1 MIKVLL
7 LDDEK
12 LALEYLENIISWET
26 YGFEIVGAMTDAEQA
41 LKVFRR
47 TRPDLIIS
55 DICMY
60 GMDGLDFASAI
71 RETDQNT
78 HILFLSGYKNFD
90 YVREAL
96 RLGTD
101 DYLLKSDV
109 DEEIFLQKILKIKDK
124 IEKEKQKKLYTEN
137 VIFKELFLN
146 RTEEKKYRNILSEA
160 EYIRLHKKYYYL
172 LVTQKQA
179 PRFLNEFFNNILE
192 SYYLDE
198 ERIYELIQGDCMPEE
213 MKMVSGFM
221 VNGNTL
227 VIICEMSQSYV
238 SQKEIYETFYQ
249 FASQVYTELNRM
261 DMHGYNVLFYPHGC
275 AVRQFRDLFYLNR
288 AQLDKQVVKPKP
300 YIFEFETGR
309 ADQQNISSGTSNF
322 TWKEVYRA
330 LSEQKQE
337 LIAEYVETL
346 KIAIAQEDYITYLW
360 CLKEILKAMNY
371 IEQKNREMSN
381 GVAFCLASS
390 YMKYDMSDPLRV
402 TEFIEMKIDE
412 IELAYN
418 SHKAGEYSKPIRD
431 TLDYIHQHYG
441 DEEMSMTEVS
451 KSVGLSSSWLSTKF
465 KEEVGIGFI
474 EYLNKVRVNEAKR
487 LIDEGE
493 YMIYEV
499 SEKTG
504 FASSQYFSKIFKQIT
519 GLTPNEYKRLS
530 KKSEREQI

>member
-26 YGFEIVGAMTDAEQA
+26 YGFEIVGALTDAEQA

-101 DYLLKSDV
+101 DYLLKSDL
-109 DEEIFLQKILKIKDK
+109 DEEVFQQKILKIKDK
-124 IEKEKQKKLYTEN
+124 IEKERQKKLYTEN
-137 VIFKELFLN
+137 VIFKEIFLN
-146 RTEEKKYRNILSEA
+146 KTEEKKYRNILSEA

-172 LVTQKQA
+172 LITQKQA
-179 PRFLNEFFNNILE
+179 PRFLEEFFNNILE
-192 SYYLDE
+192 QYYLDE
-198 ERIYELIQGDCMPEE
+198 EKIYEIVQNTCIHEE
-213 MKMVSGFM
+213 MKMVSGFK
-221 VNGNTL
+221 VNSNTL
-227 VIICEMSQSYV
+227 VIICEISQSYV
-238 SQKEIYETFYQ
+238 SQKEIYDTFYL
-249 FASQVYTELNRM
+249 FASQVYAELNKM
-261 DMHGYNVLFYPHGC
+261 DTHGYNVLFYPHGC

-288 AQLDKQVVKPKP
+288 AQLDKQVVKAKP
-300 YIFEFETGR
+300 YIYEFEIGK
-309 ADQQNISSGTSNF
+309 AENQNISSGISNF
-322 TWKEVYRA
+322 TWKEIYRA
-330 LSEQKQE
+330 LSEQKQGMIE
-337 LIAEYVETL
+337 EYIDTF

-360 CLKEILKAMNY
+360 CLKEILKAMYY
-371 IEQKNREMSN
+371 IEQKNKEMVN

-390 YMKYDMSDPLRV
+390 YMRYDMSNPVSV
-402 TEFIEMKIDE
+402 TEFIEMKISE
-412 IELAYN
+412 IELTN
-418 SHKAGEYSKPIRD
+418 KSHKNGEYSKPIMD
-431 TLDYIHQHYG
+431 TLDYIQKHFG
-441 DEEMSMTEVS
+441 DEDMSMTEVS
-451 KSVGLSSSWLSTKF
+451 KNVGLSSSWLSTKF

-474 EYLNKVRVNEAKR
+474 EYLNNVRVNEAKK
-487 LIDEGE
+487 LIDEGN

-499 SEKTG
+499 SEKSG
-504 FASSQYFSKIFKQIT
+504 FSSSQYFSKIFKQIT
-519 GLTPNEYKRLS
+519 GLTPNEYKRLN
-530 KKSEREQI
+530 KNREN

>member
-47 TRPDLIIS
+47 ARPDLIIS

-60 GMDGLDFASAI
+60 GMDGLNFAAAI

-109 DEEIFLQKILKIKDK
+109 DEEVFLQKILKIKDK
-124 IEKEKQKKLYTEN
+124 IEKEKQKKIYTEN
-137 VIFKELFLN
+137 VIFKEIFVN

-179 PRFLNEFFNNILE
+179 PRFLEEFFNNILE
-192 SYYLDE
+192 QYYLDTD
-198 ERIYELIQGDCMPEE
+198 RIYEIIQETCMPEKI
-213 MKMVSGFM
+213 KMVSGFKG
-221 VNGNTL
+221 NDNTL
-227 VIICEMSQSYV
+227 VIICEMVQNYV
-238 SQKEIYETFYQ
+238 SQKELYDTFYA
-249 FASQVYTELNRM
+249 FASQIYTKLNRM
-261 DMHGYNVLFYPHGC
+261 DNHGYNVLFYPHGC
-275 AVRQFRDLFYLNR
+275 AVRQFRELFDLNR
-288 AQLDKQVVKPKP
+288 SQLDRQVVKTKP
-300 YIFEFETGR
+300 YVYEFEVDRGEN
-309 ADQQNISSGTSNF
+309 QNVSSETRNF
-322 TWKEVYRA
+322 TWKEFYRA
-330 LSEQKQE
+330 MEKQKQE
-337 LIAEYVETL
+337 LLTEYMDTF

-360 CLKEILKAMNY
+360 CLKSILKAMSY
-371 IEQKNREMSN
+371 MEQKSREMVD
-381 GVAFCLASS
+381 GVSFSLAGS
-390 YMKYDMSDPLRV
+390 YLNYDMSNPSNV
-402 TEFIEMKIDE
+402 TEFIEMKLSE
-412 IELAYN
+412 IELSNN
-418 SHKAGEYSKPIRD
+418 SHKKETYSGPIKL
-431 TLDYIHQHYG
+431 TMDYISQHYT
-441 DEEMSMTEVS
+441 DEKMSMTEVAR
-451 KSVGLSSSWLSTKF
+451 SVGLSSTWLSTKF

-474 EYLNKVRVNEAKR
+474 EYLNNVRVNEAKK
-487 LIDEGE
+487 LIDEDQ
-493 YMIYEV
+493 YIIYEV

-504 FASSQYFSKIFKQIT
+504 FASSQYFSKIFKRIT

-530 KKSEREQI
+530 KK